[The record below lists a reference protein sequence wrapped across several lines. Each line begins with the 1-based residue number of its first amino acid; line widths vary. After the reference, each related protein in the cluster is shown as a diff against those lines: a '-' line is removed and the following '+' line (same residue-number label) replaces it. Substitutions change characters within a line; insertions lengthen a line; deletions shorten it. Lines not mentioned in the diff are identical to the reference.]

1 MFSGVLMGFE
11 VILIFNSKKGGGSKI
26 FGQVAKGKAKNVGL
40 SIFSESLGTPKN
52 YFPQIR

>member
-11 VILIFNSKKGGGSKI
+11 VILIFNSKKGGSKI